1 MARPRRPLLSRE
13 RIVAAALLLVDA
25 EGLDALSTRRLAG
38 ELGVSGP
45 SLYNH
50 LATKEELLDAIVDT
64 VVGEV
69 DISMFAT
76 LAAPGGGVGWRAALH
91 AWAHSYRAA
100 LAAHPNMVPV
110 LAQGPGHRPNALR
123 LADAVFGGLVD
134 AGWPRGQATRIGAL
148 MRYFVTGSALGSFA
162 RGFPDDARVYAGR
175 YPHLSEAHL
184 LADHQRAIDDGAFEA
199 GLEALL
205 DGLELRYSRLVGA
218 RPPAAAPGSAD

>member
-13 RIVAAALLLVDA
+13 RIVGAALALVDA
-25 EGLDALSTRRLAG
+25 EGLDALSTRRLAA

-50 LATKEELLDAIVDT
+50 LATKEELLDAVVDT

-69 DISMFAT
+69 DITMFARVVD
-76 LAAPGGGVGWRAALH
+76 GGTSWRAALH
-91 AWAHSYRAA
+91 DWAHSYRAA
-100 LAAHPNMVPV
+100 LAAHPNIVPV

-148 MRYFVTGSALGSFA
+148 MRYFVTGSALGSFS

-184 LADHQRAIDDGAFEA
+184 LADHQRAIDDGAFDA

-205 DGLELRYSRLVGA
+205 DGLELRYSRLVTA
-218 RPPAAAPGSAD
+218 RPPAE